1 MVNTIQMSIILTAA
15 VCGSDEDIPIKLQRT
30 VQSSESLEDIHDSQ
44 GGEGQEDGQVD
55 LHHHLH
61 KIVRECYH
69 DLTETTEETL

>member
-15 VCGSDEDIPIKLQRT
+15 VCGSDEDIPIKLHRKFR
-30 VQSSESLEDIHDSQ
+30 ELENIYDSQ

-61 KIVRECYH
+61 
-69 DLTETTEETL
+69 

>member
-15 VCGSDEDIPIKLQRT
+15 VCGSDEDIPIKLHRKFR
-30 VQSSESLEDIHDSQ
+30 ELENIYDSQ